1 MGSNGATEKRVD
13 TKVRDPRN
21 ASGLGDIG
29 SENWTQADTKDLL
42 SLVGDVGSLALA
54 FTPGANLASTG
65 VGVASSLA
73 RYSADKDRG
82 TSGAG

>member
-1 MGSNGATEKRVD
+1 
-13 TKVRDPRN
+13 
-21 ASGLGDIG
+21 
-29 SENWTQADTKDLL
+29 LL
-42 SLVGDVGSLALA
+42 ALVGDAGSLALA

-82 TSGAG
+82 TNGAG